1 MIIKID
7 FPSGR
12 WHATAWGSHV
22 NEGVPEW
29 PPCSWRLCRAL
40 IAAWYWKHQRQDKTT
55 LRCLI
60 DKLAAQSPEYLLP
73 EATAAHTRHY
83 MPDASPTHRENNRNV
98 WGAAKDKI
106 FDTFVHVAAEQSL
119 WIRWDVELNS
129 DERALLDT
137 LVKSLNYMGRAE
149 SLVIASLENNLPEN
163 ISAQKNWT
171 APVEKSQLAEKGE
184 PIRLLQPQ
192 LPAAYSEWAATQNAS
207 GDKKVKGKKKS
218 SALPASLFDALQLDT
233 ADWKKEGWN
242 LPPGARWVEYLRPRD
257 CFKIA
262 LQAKPSVKW
271 NNLPKVARFAVVSK
285 VPPSI
290 TQSLSLAER
299 FHQALCKIID
309 GKNCPSLTGQ
319 ENGKPL
325 QDNRHVYFL
334 PECDQHGYVTHMTL
348 HAPMGFDEAACR
360 AFGKLRKVWGTEG
373 FDVKIVLLA
382 TGQPEDFFIASPYF
396 HKSRTW
402 VSLTPFIPVRHP
414 KATHS
419 GIAKTDATKNNLQ
432 IGSPPHDCWRL
443 LELLASE
450 LSISD
455 RLSVA
460 NVLLTDAQASKGTRI
475 KVGLRDIP
483 CLDFQRNRH
492 TGTGTRAGN
501 RGYSLR
507 LEFAHEVSLPFGF
520 GYGAHFGLGVFAPV
534 LDA

>member
-1 MIIKID
+1 MIFLKLD
-7 FPSGR
+7 FPAGR

-40 IAAWYWKHQRQDKTT
+40 LAAWHWKHQRRDESA
-55 LRCLI
+55 LRSLL
-60 DKLAAQSPEYLLP
+60 DKLAAQSPDYFLP
-73 EATAAHTRHY
+73 DATAAHTRHY
-83 MPDASPTHRENNRNV
+83 MPVIAGPKETKTKV
-98 WGAAKDKI
+98 
-106 FDTFVHVAAEQSL
+106 FDTFVHVAANQNL
-119 WIRWDVELNS
+119 WIRWNVELNP
-129 DERALLDT
+129 DERALLAT
-137 LVKSLNYMGRAE
+137 LLESLNYMGRAE
-149 SLVIASLENNLPEN
+149 SLVNVSLEPNLAPDVRTEG
-163 ISAQKNWT
+163 WT
-171 APVEKSQLAEKGE
+171 VPAEKSRLKDNGE
-184 PIRLLQPQ
+184 PVRLLQPQ
-192 LPAAYSEWAATQNAS
+192 LPAMYSEWAAAQNAS
-207 GDKKVKGKKKS
+207 GDKTTKSKKKS
-218 SALPASLFDALQLDT
+218 SALPESLFDALQLDT

-262 LQAKPSVKW
+262 PHAKPFAKR
-271 NNLPKVARFAVVSK
+271 NHLPKVARFAIVSK

-299 FHQALCKIID
+299 FHQALCKIVD
-309 GKNCPSLTGQ
+309 GKNSPYLTGQ

-325 QDNRHVYFL
+325 QGNQHVYFL

-348 HAPMGFDEAACR
+348 HAPGGFDEAACR
-360 AFGKLRKVWGTEG
+360 AFGKLRKVWGMEG

-396 HKSRTW
+396 HKSKTW
-402 VSLTPFIPVRHP
+402 ISVTPFIPVRHP

-419 GIAKTDATKNNLQ
+419 GIAKADEAKHNLQ

-450 LSISD
+450 LGVTTELSI
-455 RLSVA
+455 A
-460 NVLLTDAQASKGTRI
+460 NVSFVNQQAKIGTRI

-483 CLDFQRNRH
+483 CLDFQRNRR
-492 TGTGTRAGN
+492 TGAGTRAGN

-507 LEFAHEVSLPFGF
+507 LEFKQEVALPFGL
-520 GYGAHFGLGVFAPV
+520 GYGAHFGLGLFAPIST
-534 LDA
+534 A